1 MKWKLIYSLF
11 LLVFLITA
19 CQKEI
24 SGDAGVVPV
33 NTNWSTSTP
42 ASNVH
47 VARLL
52 LDGLKPAPTSS
63 TFLNTN
69 GTTMFLG
76 DVVVIVPTNTF
87 VKQDNSPVVGNI
99 TLKVT
104 KATKF
109 DEMVYHNLGT
119 VTNTELLSTGGM
131 VNLEAVQG
139 TDILKIATGKK
150 IDLYFQTNN
159 SGAYEAF
166 KGVTN
171 NAVTNNITWAVNT
184 QWPTDTASLGQ
195 PGANYTRI
203 KIDSCQWV
211 NCDYFYN
218 QPNPTNIYLKLPTN
232 FGNTNTLCYMVFRAD
247 KVMAGMYADANNQQF
262 WQGTNY
268 KVPIGKNVRLIAVGK
283 KDNKNYYGA
292 VDITISANQT
302 ITIPTMDEVTDAQ
315 LQTKLNAL

>member
-1 MKWKLIYSLF
+1 MKWKLIWSAVLVIF
-11 LLVFLITA
+11 LSYG

-24 SGDAGVVPV
+24 SGDTTIPV
-33 NTNWSTSTP
+33 NTNWSITTP
-42 ASNVH
+42 TPNTH
-47 VARLL
+47 VVRLL
-52 LDGLKPAPTSS
+52 LDGFKTTPIST

-69 GTTMFLG
+69 GTTIFLG
-76 DVVVIVPTNTF
+76 DVVVIAPTNCF
-87 VKQDNSPVVGNI
+87 VKQDNSPVIGNVI
-99 TLKVT
+99 LKVT

-109 DEMVYHNLGT
+109 DEMVYSNLGT
-119 VTNTELLSTGGM
+119 LTNTELLSTGGM

-139 TDILKIATGKK
+139 TDVLKIAAGKK
-150 IDLYFQTNN
+150 VDIYFQTNN
-159 SGAYEAF
+159 ANAYQGF
-166 KGVTN
+166 KGVIN
-171 NAVTNNITWAVNT
+171 NTLSNNVTWSLNT
-184 QWPTDTASLGQ
+184 QWATDTANLGQ
-195 PGANYTRI
+195 PGTNYTRI

-218 QPNPTNIYLKLPTN
+218 QPNPTNIYLKLPTS

-247 KVMAGMYADANNQQF
+247 KVMAGMYPDPTNQQF

-302 ITIPTMDEVTDAQ
+302 LTIPSMDEVTDAQ